1 MLHVHVASH
10 CLCLFRRDDDQILQ
24 VGAFCR
30 AHSVPDCFP
39 SLYTS
44 QYDVTIQ
51 WHYCLLCSLFF
62 FEVVG
67 LGPVYV
73 STISLLMPLGISLL
87 ALILQSMTQW

>member
-1 MLHVHVASH
+1 MTIKFFRLGSLATDPVVASERRLPLCFFPVWVFITNTDMNKH
-10 CLCLFRRDDDQILQ
+10 C
-24 VGAFCR
+24 
-30 AHSVPDCFP
+30 P
-39 SLYTS
+39 
-44 QYDVTIQ
+44 
-51 WHYCLLCSLFF
+51 LCSLFF

>member
-1 MLHVHVASH
+1 MLHKQSICRGLALLLLAVAVQ
-10 CLCLFRRDDDQILQ
+10 CLSRRQTYNACC
-24 VGAFCR
+24 V
-30 AHSVPDCFP
+30 
-39 SLYTS
+39 
-44 QYDVTIQ
+44 
-51 WHYCLLCSLFF
+51 LCSLFF